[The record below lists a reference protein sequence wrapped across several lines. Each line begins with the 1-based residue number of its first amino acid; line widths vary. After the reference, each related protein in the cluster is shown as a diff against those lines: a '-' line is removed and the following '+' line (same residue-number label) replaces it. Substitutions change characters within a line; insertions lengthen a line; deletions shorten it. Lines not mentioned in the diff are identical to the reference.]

1 MQGYYLYEIRSEDTV
16 ASVVQKLQNTLETL
30 VFIRI
35 STGPL
40 LFSNEDN
47 LRLLAHYAREENKTL
62 VLLTKDKRLQELAD
76 KYRINT
82 SDSIEAFFKEPS
94 EATKIYSRARKSSKS
109 KLPMWVRTTLI
120 AAFVVF
126 SLLVGLQWGLRYWL
140 LPKVTITVYPN
151 LIRENKEITLSLQDM
166 NPELESQEVKM
177 VATVPT
183 TGSKMV
189 GTERAKGEV
198 IFFNQNTKQLKLA
211 KGTEIK
217 TKKGRV
223 YLLKEDVLVP
233 GAEVVYVLDIR
244 SSQTAGQALGYIEAK
259 ELGAEYNVIAGEISL
274 LAGNYKDIT
283 VRNTKPVSGGKSEK
297 RPVVTLADR
306 EAAKKAA
313 IELLSTEEIKL
324 HPYEFPVVGSE
335 TKSDVEVEFD
345 VEEGAFAPTV
355 RATATQTISLKKIA
369 KEELLRQA
377 QVVLPEY
384 LPQNLLIKPD
394 TANILTAS
402 IDESLAKVVV
412 AMDLYY
418 SIKPEEVA
426 SNIAGLKI
434 SEATELI
441 ADQAVMA
448 VEGLKGDT
456 LPKRKEWIKVVVS
469 SDFKSSTNKGVLS
482 SNQKTTG
489 L

>member
-1 MQGYYLYEIRSEDTV
+1 MQGYYLYEIKSEDTV

-35 STGPL
+35 STDPL
-40 LFSNEDN
+40 LFTHEDN
-47 LRLLAHYAREENKTL
+47 LRILAHYAREENKTL
-62 VLLTKDKRLQELAD
+62 VLLTKDKRLRELAV

-82 SDSIEAFFKEPS
+82 SDSIEAFFNEPHD
-94 EATKIYSRARKSSKS
+94 ATKRYTLAKKRSKS
-109 KLPMWVRTTLI
+109 KLPMWARTTLI
-120 AAFVVF
+120 AALVVF
-126 SLLVGLQWGLRYWL
+126 GLLVGLQWGLRYWL

-151 LIRENKEITLSLQDM
+151 LIRENKEITLSLQNM
-166 NPELESQEVKM
+166 NSELESQEVKK

-198 IFFNQNTKQLKLA
+198 IFFNQNTKQQKLT
-211 KGTEIK
+211 KGTEVK
-217 TKKGRV
+217 AKNGRV
-223 YLLKEDVLVP
+223 YVLKEDVLVP

-259 ELGAEYNVIAGEISL
+259 ELGAEYNVNAGEISL

-297 RPVVTLADR
+297 KPVVTLADR
-306 EAAKKAA
+306 EAAKKVA
-313 IELLSTEEIKL
+313 IELLTTEEIKL
-324 HPYEFPVVGSE
+324 GSHELPVVGSE
-335 TKSDVEVEFD
+335 TRSDVEVEFD
-345 VEEGAFAPTV
+345 AEEGAFAPTV
-355 RATATQTISLKKIA
+355 RATATQTLSQKKIT

-377 QVVLPEY
+377 QAVLPEY
-384 LPQNLLIKPD
+384 LPQNLVIKPG
-394 TANILTAS
+394 TVNILEAS
-402 IDESLAKVVV
+402 IDESLAKLVV

-426 SNIAGLKI
+426 SNIAGLKVT
-434 SEATELI
+434 EATELI
-441 ADQAVMA
+441 AKQAVMA

-469 SDFKSSTNKGVLS
+469 SDFKSSTTKGVLT